1 MKHFPFYSK
10 LNSNHQLCHVL
21 ATWFPL
27 YPFIFCARKVLWVGC
42 WRGSLEIAMISHRT
56 FIYSQCHPHPPSLE
70 ISVSKSWSFGVISPP
85 LWGTRLNSDSLSV
98 IPCSLSLKTGVKALH
113 SSCAAFAA
121 PSACFRGLLQALLK
135 LCRCSSFAVSCTFNE
150 SWYHTKRTA
159 AVTAAIRDAI
169 PPTREQQRP
178 HLSTFQI

>member
-1 MKHFPFYSK
+1 MGWMLKRK
-10 LNSNHQLCHVL
+10 LRNSNDFTQDIHLLSV
-21 ATWFPL
+21 
-27 YPFIFCARKVLWVGC
+27 
-42 WRGSLEIAMISHRT
+42 
-56 FIYSQCHPHPPSLE
+56 PPPTPQPWNM
-70 ISVSKSWSFGVISPP
+70 SKYWSFGVISPQ
-85 LWGTRLNSDSLSV
+85 LWGTRLNSASLSV

-121 PSACFRGLLQALLK
+121 PSACFRVLLQAFLK